1 MSFPHKGKSNNEC
14 YNLGICFLISM
25 FSNHSTNWDIF
36 AARQLFG
43 EHNFY
48 RTYSTICFSQFPLV
62 TFVILQGKVQT
73 FIKPQNRPLRGLILS
88 QLIKGFRVFQV
99 FLKKR
104 HSVAIKIGRFF
115 QNKLPWIPEEG
126 RDENWHQYMKNL
138 YAAPRVVS
146 LNYFL
151 FNFILELY
159 REKLKEF
166 FRLIVP

>member
-1 MSFPHKGKSNNEC
+1 MQQGNC
-14 YNLGICFLISM
+14 LGNI
-25 FSNHSTNWDIF
+25 IF
-36 AARQLFG
+36 TG
-43 EHNFY
+43 HN
-48 RTYSTICFSQFPLV
+48 STICFSQFPLV
-62 TFVILQGKVQT
+62 TFVILQGKMQT
-73 FIKPQNRPLRGLILS
+73 FIKPQNRPLRGLILA

-99 FLKKR
+99 FFFKRR
-104 HSVAIKIGRFF
+104 HSVAIKIGWFF

-138 YAAPRVVS
+138 YATPRVFS

-166 FRLIVP
+166 FILIVP